1 MHHGVARGS
10 EAPGG
15 SYRSRRAAALC
26 AMALLAGCAAGG
38 DPSGAADGSPSL
50 PATVAPPTES
60 SSTRSAAASA
70 PASAAEPSPTPPWEE
85 ITLPPVEELGERAL
99 AAIDLPGGVCDL
111 TASDTSIWATIR
123 GEGLLVEIDA
133 ATNEVLREI
142 DFGDD
147 ACAVAWADGS
157 VWVAKAQD
165 LIQHIDRLDPASGEV
180 IGTIDFRL
188 ASSIFAMEAG
198 PGGLWVL
205 NRQRS
210 ELYVVDTATTQIA
223 ETYEVGYGASDME
236 VTDAAIWT
244 TSDVVGGLL
253 RLDPESGETQVAPV
267 DFPSGVAVD
276 ERGLWAYIP
285 IHHQLT
291 LIDPAT
297 LEQLAALRFDLETG
311 RPETAGGAIWLP
323 AEEGVLLAFHS
334 GTATPGAVFAIPEQ
348 IDTAKEALGDLW
360 LYGSVRGL
368 LRMEPGDIQPGETR
382 EADLLPNLL

>member
-1 MHHGVARGS
+1 MTGDHGETQDGVRVAEPRTIRHLLILATS
-10 EAPGG
+10 
-15 SYRSRRAAALC
+15 ALV
-26 AMALLAGCAAGG
+26 LLSGCAAG
-38 DPSGAADGSPSL
+38 DPPSGANGGTSAASMPPSV
-50 PATVAPPTES
+50 AAPPSASTPALDES
-60 SSTRSAAASA
+60 
-70 PASAAEPSPTPPWEE
+70 AEPSPTPAWEE
-85 ITLPPVEELGERAL
+85 IDLPPVEDLGDRLL

-123 GEGLLVEIDA
+123 GEGRLIEIDA
-133 ATNEVLREI
+133 ATNEVLRQI
-142 DFGDD
+142 DFEDG

-157 VWVAKAQD
+157 VWVAKHQD
-165 LIQHIDRLDPASGEV
+165 LIQHIDRIDPLSGEV

-210 ELYVVDTATTQIA
+210 ELYLVDTATTEIA
-223 ETYEVGYGASDME
+223 ETFEVGYGASDME
-236 VTDAAIWT
+236 VTDAVIWT

-253 RLDPESGETQVAPV
+253 GLDPESGETSVAPV

-276 ERGLWAYIP
+276 KRGLWAYIP

-291 LIDPAT
+291 LIDPVT
-297 LEQLAALRFDLETG
+297 LEQLVALRFELETG
-311 RPETAGGAIWLP
+311 SPETAAGAIWLP
-323 AEEGVLLAFHS
+323 AEEGLLLAFHS
-334 GTATPGAVFAIPEQ
+334 GTATPGAVFAIPER

-368 LRMEPGDIQPGETR
+368 LRVEPGDIQPGEIIK
-382 EADLLPNLL
+382 AGGPHLW